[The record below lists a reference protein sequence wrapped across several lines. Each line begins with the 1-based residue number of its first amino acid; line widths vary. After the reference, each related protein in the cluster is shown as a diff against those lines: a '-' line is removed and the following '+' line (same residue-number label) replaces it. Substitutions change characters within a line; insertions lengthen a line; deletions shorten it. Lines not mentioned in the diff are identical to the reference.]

1 KLGCHRFASMFFEPA
16 ATRPMPAKKL
26 LIVQDDAAIRF
37 ALHRIFTQRG
47 WHVDQASTFAE
58 AIALLERPP
67 DWIIL
72 DLDLPQGVGED
83 VLRKIRAD
91 KLPTRVI
98 ICAGPNGLLGMAE
111 IVAMGPDLV
120 MHKPID
126 HFALLGGIG
135 VVDAN

>member
-1 KLGCHRFASMFFEPA
+1 MLSEPA
-16 ATRPMPAKKL
+16 VTRLMPSKKL
-26 LIVQDDAAIRF
+26 LIVQDDPAVRF
-37 ALHRIFTQRG
+37 ALHRTFTQRG
-47 WHVDQASTFAE
+47 WHVDEASTFAE

-67 DWIIL
+67 DWVIL
-72 DLDLPQGVGED
+72 DLDLPQRAGE
-83 VLRKIRAD
+83 VLLRRIRAD
-91 KLPTRVI
+91 RIPTRVI

-111 IVAMGPDLV
+111 IVALGPDLV